1 MLPLALAQGSLNSTQ
16 ASCPECVGKVQGQEF
31 EEKEESVGE
40 AGLLRA

>member
-1 MLPLALAQGSLNSTQ
+1 MFPLALAQGSLNSTQ

-40 AGLLRA
+40 AGLL